1 MAFRRKV
8 MPLGSTPELIHPA
21 DMKNETVSVLLVE
34 DNSEHVEFMEQ
45 MLAASQGVAMFQLRV
60 ADSLKSGLDNLRS
73 GGVDVILLD
82 LNLPDSDGLE
92 TFIRV
97 VEAAPDLPIVVMS
110 GINDVGLAIET
121 VQLGAQDYLVKGHV
135 DNHLL
140 VRSMQYAIERKRVQL
155 QLKKSHEELEIRVQE
170 RTAALQGTN
179 ARLNREIGERSK
191 AQQDAMESNR
201 QLAETL
207 EKLRRTQDQVVR
219 RERMHALGRM
229 ANGIAHDLNNILAP
243 VVGFSELLLVKPE
256 VANDSPRLRNYLQII
271 GGAAKDASKVV
282 GRLREFYR
290 HRDDAVTMMPVV
302 INDVIQQAV
311 SVTQPRWKDQALA
324 AGVNIEMRLELG
336 NVPTVAGNE
345 QELCEAIT
353 NLIFNA
359 ADAIE
364 KRGLITV
371 RTESNGRWMTITV
384 SDDGTGMSDET
395 KSRCMEPFFTT
406 KGEQVAGLGL
416 GSVYGVVQRHDGE
429 LDIQSELGRGTTVS
443 ISLPIE
449 RGVKAPTGELPPLHS
464 PRALQI
470 LVVEDEPL
478 VREVLSVYLT
488 EDHHNVVMAT
498 NGREGLEMFSTREF
512 DLVLT
517 DRAMPEMN
525 GDLLASEIRRLKPN
539 QRIILLTGFGDLMSD
554 TGESPKDVDL
564 VVSKPFTLSTL
575 RDAIARSLKKGS

>member
-1 MAFRRKV
+1 
-8 MPLGSTPELIHPA
+8 
-21 DMKNETVSVLLVE
+21 MKKETVTVLLIE
-34 DNSEHVEFMEQ
+34 DNAEHVEFMEQ
-45 MLAASQGVAMFQLRV
+45 LLAATHGAVVFQLRV
-60 ADSLKSGLDNLRS
+60 ADSVKAGLDNLRS
-73 GGVDVILLD
+73 GGIDVILLD
-82 LNLPDSDGLE
+82 LNLPDSDGIE
-92 TFIRV
+92 TFIRI
-97 VEAAPDLPIVVMS
+97 VEAAPDVPIVVMS
-110 GINDVGLAIET
+110 GINDVGIAVET

-140 VRSMQYAIERKRVQL
+140 VRSLQYAIERKRVQL

-191 AQQDAMESNR
+191 AQQEAMESNR

-207 EKLRRTQDQVVR
+207 EKLRRTQEQVVR

-229 ANGIAHDLNNILAP
+229 ANGIAHDLNNTLAP
-243 VVGFSELLLVKPE
+243 IVGFSELLLVKPE
-256 VANDSPRLRNYLQII
+256 VANDSARLRSYLEII
-271 GGAAKDASKVV
+271 GCAAKDASKVV

-290 HRDDAVTMMPVV
+290 HRDDAVAMMPVV
-302 INDVIQQAV
+302 INDVIEQTVA
-311 SVTQPRWKDQALA
+311 VTQPRWKDQAMA
-324 AGVNIEMRLELG
+324 AGIDIEVRLELG

-345 QELCEAIT
+345 QELGEAIA

-359 ADAIE
+359 VDAIQ
-364 KRGLITV
+364 KKGIISIRS
-371 RTESNGRWMTITV
+371 ESNGRWLTVTV
-384 SDDGTGMSDET
+384 SDDGIGMNEDT
-395 KSRCMEPFFTT
+395 RSRCLEPFFTT
-406 KGEQVAGLGL
+406 KGDQAAGLGL

-429 LDIQSELGRGTTVS
+429 LDVKSEVSRGTSVS
-443 ISLPIE
+443 ISLPLE
-449 RGVKAPTGELPPLHS
+449 RGVKAPTAELPPINA

-488 EDHHNVVMAT
+488 EDHHQVTMAS
-498 NGREGLEMFSTREF
+498 NGREGLEMFRTREF

-525 GDLLASEIRRLKPN
+525 GDELAGKIRRLKPD
-539 QRIILLTGFGDLMSD
+539 QRIILLTGFGDLMSGS
-554 TGESPKDVDL
+554 GESPRDVDM

-575 RDAIARSLKKGS
+575 REAISKSVRMA

>member
-1 MAFRRKV
+1 
-8 MPLGSTPELIHPA
+8 
-21 DMKNETVSVLLVE
+21 MKKEASNVLLIE
-34 DNSEHVEFMEQ
+34 DNAEHVEFMEQ
-45 MLAASQGVAMFQLRV
+45 LLAAPQGVELFQLRV
-60 ADSLKSGLDNLRS
+60 ADSLKSGLDSLRA
-73 GGVDVILLD
+73 GGVDLILLD
-82 LNLPDSDGLE
+82 LTLPDSDGLE

-140 VRSMQYAIERKRVQL
+140 VRSMQYAIERKRIQL
-155 QLKKSHEELEIRVQE
+155 QLKKSHEELEVRVQE

-179 ARLNREIGERSK
+179 ARLNREINERSK
-191 AQQDAMESNR
+191 AQQEAVESNQR
-201 QLAETL
+201 LAETL

-229 ANGIAHDLNNILAP
+229 ANGIAHDLNNTLAP
-243 VVGFSELLLVKPE
+243 IVGFSELLLVKPE
-256 VANDSPRLRNYLQII
+256 VGGDVARLRSYLEII
-271 GGAAKDASKVV
+271 GGAAKDAAKIV
-282 GRLREFYR
+282 GRLRDFYR

-302 INDVIQQAV
+302 INDVVQQAV
-311 SVTQPRWKDQALA
+311 ALTQPRWKDQALA
-324 AGVNIEMRLELG
+324 AGVNIEVRLELG

-345 QELCEAIT
+345 QELGEALT

-359 ADAIE
+359 ADAIA
-364 KRGLITV
+364 KRGVITI
-371 RTESNGRWMTITV
+371 RTEVSGRWLIITV
-384 SDDGTGMSDET
+384 SDDGVGMNDET
-395 KSRCMEPFFTT
+395 RTRCMEPFFTT
-406 KGEQVAGLGL
+406 KGEQAAGLGL
-416 GSVYGVVQRHDGE
+416 GSVYGLVQRHDGE
-429 LDIQSELGRGTTVS
+429 LDIQSEPGRGTSVS
-443 ISLPIE
+443 ISLPLE
-449 RGVKAPTGELPPLHS
+449 RGAKAPTAALPPVSS

-488 EDHHNVVMAT
+488 EDHHQVVMAA
-498 NGREGLEMFSTREF
+498 NGREGLDQFKKREF

-525 GDLLASEIRRLKPN
+525 GDELAAEIRRLKAN
-539 QRIILLTGFGDLMSD
+539 QRIILLTGFGDLMSGS
-554 TGESPKDVDL
+554 GEHPKDVDL

-575 RDAIARSLKKGS
+575 REAIARSLGNIR